1 MTEVSTV
8 GIKAIG
14 RTMAVSVAMAGVGY
28 LAYTYAIPAE
38 KKVELE
44 TRFAEA
50 KSRAYEIVE
59 AVRPYV
65 DQMVRP
71 APADHSNREATIR
84 QWETLV
90 Y

>member
-38 KKVELE
+38 NE
-44 TRFAEA
+44 
-50 KSRAYEIVE
+50 
-59 AVRPYV
+59 
-65 DQMVRP
+65 
-71 APADHSNREATIR
+71 
-84 QWETLV
+84 
-90 Y
+90 